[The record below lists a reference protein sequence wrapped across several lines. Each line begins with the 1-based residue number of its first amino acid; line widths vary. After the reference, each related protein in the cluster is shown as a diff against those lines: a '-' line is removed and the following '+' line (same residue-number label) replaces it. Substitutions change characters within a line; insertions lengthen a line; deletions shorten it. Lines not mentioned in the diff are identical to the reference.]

1 MEIASETERKYD
13 VPDGFELPLLVG
25 TAGIVS
31 VDGAESQSLDA
42 TYFDTDE
49 LNLMRASRT
58 LRRRTGGGDA
68 GWHLKTPGSGNSRTE
83 HRVPLNGGPDDVP
96 SDLTGLVRAIIR
108 RRPLKPVVRLRT
120 KRIETPLRDAEG
132 NTLALIAQD
141 RVIAEP
147 TGGGKQRWQE
157 LEVELVDGDPR
168 VLDAVERLLLDAGAR
183 PAAGPSKAARAL
195 HQRLQKTSKNIKN
208 THPVLRYAGEQRDA
222 LAEFDPGVRQGDAE
236 SVHKMRVATRRL
248 RSTLKTFKRTFAG
261 SADLSDE
268 LKWLADLLGTVRDG
282 QVQKDKLL
290 ADVQEAG
297 PQFAEVTRRIEGHLD
312 AQVERGRAELAT
324 ALEGDRYLTLLDRID
339 GLTEVEAV
347 EPKPRRRVRKSL
359 DRADGLLD
367 TALAH
372 GIDHELH
379 DARKAYKRARYAV
392 EVYAPD
398 AGKPGRQ
405 FVKRLTDLQDVLG
418 AHQDSVVARE
428 LLHELG
434 PDSFWFGVLYGRQEQ
449 VGKDTYDELPVV
461 VEASRKKKLRKWL
474 G

>member
-13 VPDGFELPLLVG
+13 VPQGFELPELVG
-25 TAGIVS
+25 TAGIS
-31 VDGAESQSLDA
+31 RIDGAASHSLDA

-49 LNLMRASRT
+49 LSLLRAKRT
-58 LRRRTGGGDA
+58 LRRRTGGSDA

-83 HRVPLNGGPDDVP
+83 HRLPLEGSPEQVPDELA
-96 SDLTGLVRAIIR
+96 GLVRAIIR

-120 KRIETPLRDAEG
+120 KRVETPLRDAQG
-132 NTLALIAQD
+132 HTLALIAQD
-141 RVIAEP
+141 RVTAEP
-147 TGGGKQRWQE
+147 DGGGKQRWQE
-157 LEVELVDGDPR
+157 LEVELVDGDAG
-168 VLDAVERLLLDAGAR
+168 VLDAVERLLLDAGAT

-195 HQRLQKTSKNIKN
+195 HSRLKSKVKSSPD
-208 THPVLRYAGEQRDA
+208 HPVLRYVREQRDA
-222 LAEFDPGVRQGDAE
+222 LAEFDPGVRQGDEE

-248 RSTLKTFKRTFAG
+248 RSSLKTFKRTFAEH
-261 SADLSDE
+261 ADLGDE

-282 QVQKDKLL
+282 QVQKGKLL
-290 ADVQEAG
+290 AGVQGSG
-297 PQFAEVTRRIEGHLD
+297 PDFAQAAERIEQHLD
-312 AQVERGRAELAT
+312 AQVERGRTELAE
-324 ALEGDRYLTLLDRID
+324 ALESDRYLTLLDRVD
-339 GLTEVEAV
+339 RLTEVEV
-347 EPKPRRRVRKSL
+347 ESKPRGRVRKSL
-359 DRADGLLD
+359 ARADGLLD

-392 EVYAPD
+392 EVYAPA
-398 AGKPGRQ
+398 AGKPGKQ
-405 FVKRLTDLQDVLG
+405 LVKRLTELQDVLG

-449 VGKDTYDELPVV
+449 VGQETYEELPAVV
-461 VEASRKKKLRKWL
+461 KGSRKKKLRKWL